1 MTTNENDKTSIYGGS
16 DNDKTNVYGDSNS
29 NNTEAYGNTT
39 QSTDIY
45 SNNQHETSS
54 YSEQANPEF
63 RSKTHGIGVG
73 DTIILKNIT
82 YSIVGII
89 SEGTGEAVI
98 YKIEDSNKKVLVLKL
113 YFEFSNVKEEPN
125 HETLKRIKEITDPDI
140 LKLHDFGVGA
150 DKYQGKFCFEI
161 SDFAE
166 GGDLFSVSD
175 FKGKYTPE
183 FIEHHVVKEVFLGI
197 KRLHDHKIFH
207 CDLKPQNV
215 FYLDANQSDLVIGD
229 YGSAKAYDLDSLKD
243 IRKSSTV
250 KGTDAFLPPE
260 QARGI
265 ISEKNDYYS
274 FGMILLHLLY
284 PEEFA
289 SNSNSNIRVIDK
301 NKYEKIIER
310 QYNSQ
315 PIIEY
320 NPSYKRL
327 NNLIEGLTLVNHINR
342 FGKEELERWL
352 NGEELEVKYKAVETS
367 TIQPV
372 KLGYATI
379 TTAKDFIHVIETQ
392 PTWYS
397 DIIEDPD
404 SYSTVKAWLDS
415 YRDVPTRKVF
425 DSMVRYYQPFGVNY
439 VQEAILRYFD
449 PQRPIVIDMHSFNFI
464 STENLSEL
472 VESFVA
478 KIDDIWKIT
487 KIENIA
493 FYLFQLEFTLRQ
505 LATISKDEH
514 TLLVNSLVDK
524 IYSVFNMIPKSFE
537 DYKTEIQSVLKASND
552 SISHKQLL
560 ELFYTFNEKRTF
572 KDQKNNQYYD
582 IEDIGYLF
590 AIDQTL
596 FEDEYNQVELKV
608 FLEKKEMLELFN
620 SSFITFL
627 CNIFNSEIRS
637 SIIVQNIQFTHREA
651 YISYSINKSL
661 LDFFANKG
669 IDSSVI
675 EKGENLSIELTTSI
689 KPKSSQL
696 NNEFLTTIYRKHE
709 ITENNCEASSLKTLK
724 SKIKSITSAYRKS
737 CSKKAA
743 TFTWGILSYSI
754 PAIIG
759 LISAIIVIY
768 PPDII
773 RSEMASSDLALS
785 TLVIM

>member
-505 LATISKDEH
+505 
-514 TLLVNSLVDK
+514 
-524 IYSVFNMIPKSFE
+524 
-537 DYKTEIQSVLKASND
+537 
-552 SISHKQLL
+552 
-560 ELFYTFNEKRTF
+560 
-572 KDQKNNQYYD
+572 
-582 IEDIGYLF
+582 IGR
-590 AIDQTL
+590 AH
-596 FEDEYNQVELKV
+596 V
-608 FLEKKEMLELFN
+608 
-620 SSFITFL
+620 
-627 CNIFNSEIRS
+627 
-637 SIIVQNIQFTHREA
+637 
-651 YISYSINKSL
+651 
-661 LDFFANKG
+661 
-669 IDSSVI
+669 
-675 EKGENLSIELTTSI
+675 
-689 KPKSSQL
+689 
-696 NNEFLTTIYRKHE
+696 
-709 ITENNCEASSLKTLK
+709 
-724 SKIKSITSAYRKS
+724 
-737 CSKKAA
+737 
-743 TFTWGILSYSI
+743 
-754 PAIIG
+754 
-759 LISAIIVIY
+759 
-768 PPDII
+768 
-773 RSEMASSDLALS
+773 
-785 TLVIM
+785 